1 MVYFFGNTPQGLLFE
16 AISATSFKFDGTTL
30 VATAQDAINLAT
42 FVASLREEIQTIGR
56 FAMRDLLIQDSVAG
70 VTLGLYAR
78 YNATMHIEL
87 LNTATQERISPLYC
101 VCSDIDLVQLL
112 ETLLQ

>member
-16 AISATSFKFDGTTL
+16 PINSTSFKFDGVTINS
-30 VATAQDAINLAT
+30 TAQDSVNLAE
-42 FVASLREEIQTIGR
+42 FIAILRNEIENVHIYQSRELQIV
-56 FAMRDLLIQDSVAG
+56 DVNNNL
-70 VTLGLYAR
+70 TLGLYAR

-87 LNTATQERISPLYC
+87 LSTDNQQRISPLYC
-101 VCSDIDLVQLL
+101 VCSDLNLIELL